1 MEIIQT
7 ENGLHLKDSILWLD
21 GECKKSQLNFISSI
35 ESYQQFKHSPQA
47 QVITSYETAKLIT
60 PLREAQNALI
70 CEFNRPFSVGNLELE
85 LIPSGHIF
93 GGSMLR
99 IKYQQESLLY
109 APVIQTKKT
118 NIQRQ
123 IQVGKSDTLLL
134 GANNLDSSGHQSI
147 KKEYEKLREFV
158 SQKMLSGTQR
168 VNILCSLSISSDL
181 THFFSNSEIK
191 VVTHH
196 DIYRLNKAYE
206 DSGRPVG
213 KYTLFKGRASLPEKP
228 CVVLFPF
235 KTQLGSH
242 IRTEVPDGSVAVI
255 DDSRWNP
262 IHLDALRI
270 PEYRTKINS
279 AAGISEIKKFIKCVD
294 PKKIILFGPY
304 SKAMRSNLSEHH
316 ANTNE
321 VYKNHQPSLF

>member
-1 MEIIQT
+1 
-7 ENGLHLKDSILWLD
+7 LKETANH
-21 GECKKSQLNFISSI
+21 GNHFSSI
-35 ESYQQFKHSPQA
+35 ESYRQFKHSPGA
-47 QVITSYETAKLIT
+47 QIITSYETAKLIA

-99 IKYQQESLLY
+99 IKYQGSSLLY

-123 IQVGKSDTLLL
+123 IQIGKSDTLLL

-147 KKEYEKLREFV
+147 KKEYEKLREYV
-158 SQKMLSGTQR
+158 SQKMLSGTQKI
-168 VNILCSLSISSDL
+168 NILCSLSLSSDL

-213 KYTLFKGRASLPEKP
+213 KYT

-235 KTQLGSH
+235 KTQLGSQ
-242 IRTEVPDGSVAVI
+242 IRTEVPDGAVAI
-255 DDSRWNP
+255 IEDSRWNP
-262 IHLDALRI
+262 LHLDALRA
-270 PEYRTKINS
+270 PEYRSKINS

-294 PKKIILFGPY
+294 PKNIVVFGPY
-304 SKAMRSNLSEHH
+304 SKAMRSSLSELH